1 MTYHNAVKYIRNAPA
16 EPENRNGE
24 VVQTLCRY
32 FGDPQKKL
40 KYLRLA
46 GSNGKTVCAA
56 MLTSV
61 MKQSNITVGC
71 LTLPMREDVRDNI
84 RIASLP
90 LSIEETVDYA
100 SRVCRA
106 VQEINRSR
114 AEVPAETGDAGESG
128 EGEPQTVSLPP
139 LVPSRSEILLVMALL
154 AFRDANCRLCL
165 IESDH
170 SGTDPSKFLPAPFAA
185 VICGTIPSDE
195 KQEIQRI
202 RSYIRR
208 GVQEIVSAP
217 QDRDAY
223 QILSDTCAAVNCRLT
238 VPSRSGLSVRRLTL
252 RGTDFSYRGKDYSL
266 SLCGKFQIFNALV
279 VLETLDMLSRH
290 GFPVGYEAVC
300 RGLAGVR
307 LPGKFEVLSVM
318 PLIIA
323 DSTHTPVAIRTVCD
337 SMADFRE
344 ITGNKIRLFLPAGDL
359 IGHYCQVLAA
369 LGYEIVQITVLCGKE
384 ETPATEGIDCPVKIY
399 TSRKE
404 AIRQTLAAL
413 EKDTFLLISGTHAFT
428 DSVRYDLLGALGF

>member
-114 AEVPAETGDAGESG
+114 AEVPAKTDDAGESG
-128 EGEPQTVSLPP
+128 EGEPQTVSLTPP
-139 LVPSRSEILLVMALL
+139 ACSQPL
-154 AFRDANCRLCL
+154 RD
-165 IESDH
+165 
-170 SGTDPSKFLPAPFAA
+170 P
-185 VICGTIPSDE
+185 
-195 KQEIQRI
+195 
-202 RSYIRR
+202 
-208 GVQEIVSAP
+208 
-217 QDRDAY
+217 
-223 QILSDTCAAVNCRLT
+223 
-238 VPSRSGLSVRRLTL
+238 
-252 RGTDFSYRGKDYSL
+252 
-266 SLCGKFQIFNALV
+266 
-279 VLETLDMLSRH
+279 SRH
-290 GFPVGYEAVC
+290 GAAGFPG
-300 RGLAGVR
+300 RQ
-307 LPGKFEVLSVM
+307 LP
-318 PLIIA
+318 PLP
-323 DSTHTPVAIRTVCD
+323 D
-337 SMADFRE
+337 
-344 ITGNKIRLFLPAGDL
+344 
-359 IGHYCQVLAA
+359 
-369 LGYEIVQITVLCGKE
+369 
-384 ETPATEGIDCPVKIY
+384 
-399 TSRKE
+399 
-404 AIRQTLAAL
+404 
-413 EKDTFLLISGTHAFT
+413 
-428 DSVRYDLLGALGF
+428 

>member
-1 MTYHNAVKYIRNAPA
+1 MTYHNAVKYIRNAPE
-16 EPENRNGE
+16 EPESRNGE

-61 MKQSNITVGC
+61 MKQANITMGC
-71 LTLPMREDVRDNI
+71 LTLPMREEVRDNI

-106 VQEINRSR
+106 VQEINRCR
-114 AEVPAETGDAGESG
+114 AKAPVKNDDAVESTD
-128 EGEPQTVSLPP
+128 EPQTVILPP
-139 LVPSRSEILLVMALL
+139 LVPSRSEILLIMALL

-170 SGTDPSKFLPAPFAA
+170 NGTDPSKFLSAPFAA

-252 RGTDFSYRGKDYSL
+252 RGTDFSYLGKDYSL
-266 SLCGKFQIFNALV
+266 SLCGRFQIFNALV
-279 VLETLDMLSRH
+279 VLETLEMLSRH
-290 GFPVGYEAVC
+290 GFPVGYDAVC

-359 IGHYCQVLAA
+359 IGHYCRELSA
-369 LGYEIVQITVLCGKE
+369 LGYEIMQITILCEKG
-384 ETPATEGIDCPVKIY
+384 ETPVTDGIGYPVKIC

-404 AIRQTLAAL
+404 AIRQTLSAL